1 MDEPAVKKKVRHIV
15 EDMRDVIAVG
25 DIDDRTHG
33 RLCGLARE
41 LGRLEA
47 ELSDSKLRVAIRSAV
62 NLVLGGLTGYTI
74 GSLADHLGEI
84 VNLL

>member
-1 MDEPAVKKKVRHIV
+1 
-15 EDMRDVIAVG
+15 MRDAIAAG
-25 DIDDRTHG
+25 DLDDRTHG
-33 RLCGLARE
+33 RLCGLASE

-62 NLVLGGLTGYTI
+62 NLTLGGAAGYTVGTI
-74 GSLADHLGEI
+74 ADHLGEI